1 MISEP
6 FGLFKTVYETIYSIR
21 LRERINSLKPST
33 NAVNMSRNRST
44 PCTPKTLEITSHQH
58 PYKTVSN
65 QGRQTNIT
73 NLGLADQ
80 LEKSSENL
88 YPAKTATAES
98 RAGSSSERSDKLPR
112 KVPNT
117 LSKVCRKLMRP
128 HSIQTSKIAKVRRTH
143 IESDQ
148 KRLEKTD

>member
-44 PCTPKTLEITSHQH
+44 PCTPKTLKITSHQH

-80 LEKSSENL
+80 
-88 YPAKTATAES
+88 
-98 RAGSSSERSDKLPR
+98 PR
-112 KVPNT
+112 GDY
-117 LSKVCRKLMRP
+117 SK
-128 HSIQTSKIAKVRRTH
+128 KVRRISTQQRPQLQRA
-143 IESDQ
+143 EREAAPNDQ
-148 KRLEKTD
+148 TNFLEKYPTHSQKFVGS